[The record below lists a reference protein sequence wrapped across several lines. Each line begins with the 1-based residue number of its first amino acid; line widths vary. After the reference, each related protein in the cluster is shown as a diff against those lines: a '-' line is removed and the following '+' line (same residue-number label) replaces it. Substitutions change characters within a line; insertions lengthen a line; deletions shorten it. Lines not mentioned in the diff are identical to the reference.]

1 MTDSLMKDRVTAL
14 AGVFQAAV
22 LVDELANGKPVP
34 ARAFATSINSLFALD
49 ADRVADIYAGH
60 AGDAGG
66 LAPGRDFLGAV
77 LRRDPGDRSSS
88 THRVSHVMAM
98 LHLNSILRGNPHLQT
113 TIRTRLAQIAAGTP
127 AAADRSS
134 DDVVAKIAALYVD
147 TFGTLGFRVQVKG
160 EPRQLQIPE
169 VAAKIRASLLAGV
182 RSAHLWHHLGGR
194 RWHLLFGA
202 RTMLDALN

>member
-1 MTDSLMKDRVTAL
+1 MTDALMKDRVTAL

-22 LVDELANGKPVP
+22 LADDLANDKTVP

-49 ADRVADIYAGH
+49 ADQVADIYAG
-60 AGDAGG
+60 DAGM
-66 LAPGRDFLGAV
+66 LTPGRIFLGAV

-88 THRVSHVMAM
+88 THRVSYVMAI
-98 LHLNSILRGNPHLQT
+98 LHLNGILRTRPDLQA
-113 TIRTRLAQIAAGTP
+113 TIRTRLSQIAAGTP
-127 AAADRSS
+127 APADRSNH
-134 DDVVAKIAALYVD
+134 DVIAKIAALYVD
-147 TFGTLGFRVQVKG
+147 TFGTLDFRVQIKG
-160 EPRQLQIPE
+160 EPRQLQTPE

-202 RTMLDALN
+202 RKMLEALD